1 MDNENSTY
9 EFTAPT
15 VEEAVEKGLEE
26 LGLTRSG
33 VDVEVLDEGKR
44 NVFRFASRAARV
56 KLIPLSDL
64 SIDNDEVFEERKES
78 GELSDYTLSD
88 EEIAYEL
95 SEKAEGL
102 SETEL
107 SVKRILKDILAQMS
121 VDANITTKIIKS
133 TEDDRDVV
141 YANIEGDDLSFL
153 IGRKSE
159 TLNALQY
166 LTGLIVSKKAG
177 HWIPLQVDIQSY
189 RTRRETEL
197 KKIAHRLAE
206 QVISSGR
213 KQFLEPM
220 PANERRIIHMEIRNY
235 AQLMTESIGEEP
247 NRKVTIALR
256 K

>member
-1 MDNENSTY
+1 MDDENLTY
-9 EFTAPT
+9 EFTGPT

-26 LGLTRSG
+26 LGLTRG
-33 VDVEVLDEGKR
+33 DVDVEVLDEGKR
-44 NVFRFASRAARV
+44 NVFRFASRSARV

-64 SIDNDEVFEERKES
+64 STDADEDLDEDTDMLF
-78 GELSDYTLSD
+78 SDALSD

-95 SEKAEGL
+95 SETPEDL

-121 VDANITTKIIKS
+121 MNANITTKIIKS
-133 TEDDRDVV
+133 ADDDRDVV

-177 HWIPLQVDIQSY
+177 HWVPLQVDIQSY

-197 KKIAHRLAE
+197 KKIARRLAE

-235 AQLMTESIGEEP
+235 EQLMTESVGEEP
-247 NRKVTIALR
+247 NRKVTITLR